1 MFKVRTVN
9 YGPLGARLGHK
20 WKGTDREDEISDT
33 LLFLSHVESKTGQFE
48 IVVMS
53 LERFNAQL
61 KVKTTN

>member
-1 MFKVRTVN
+1 VRAWAIN
-9 YGPLGARLGHK
+9 GRE
-20 WKGTDREDEISDT
+20 KGTDREDEISDT